1 MPTRRRVLVGPIVL
15 VVTAAALASLAPA
28 VIARDRT
35 VRIVDFA
42 YTPRTISIVVGD
54 RVTWANRDAV
64 EHTATARNGSFD
76 TGLLDEGEARTVR
89 FTQVGRYRYVC
100 TPHPSMTGTVVVR
113 AASGPRPPD
122 TSTVEQ
128 PPMDRGGGGPAWP
141 ALLVLGG
148 AAFLVLERRLRRRVE
163 AGAPHRR

>member
-1 MPTRRRVLVGPIVL
+1 VLIGPIVL
-15 VVTAAALASLAPA
+15 VVTAAALAFVAPT

-42 YTPRTISIVVGD
+42 YAPRTISIVVGD
-54 RVTWANRDAV
+54 RVTWVNRDAV
-64 EHTATARNGSFD
+64 EHSATARNGSFD

-122 TSTVEQ
+122 TSTARPELG
-128 PPMDRGGGGPAWP
+128 DRGADGGPAWP
-141 ALLVLGG
+141 ALLILGG
-148 AAFLVLERRLRRRVE
+148 AAFLVLERRLRRRDEV
-163 AGAPHRR
+163 GAPRCR